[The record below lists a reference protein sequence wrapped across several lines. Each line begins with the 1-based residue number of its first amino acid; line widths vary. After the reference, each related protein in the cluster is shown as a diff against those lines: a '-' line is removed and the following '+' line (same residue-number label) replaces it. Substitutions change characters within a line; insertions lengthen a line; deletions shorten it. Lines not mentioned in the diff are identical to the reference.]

1 MACLEMIDCLICDLI
16 LFLLNNIYL
25 FIFIPI
31 FEYFF
36 YTYCTIFFSRLN
48 MNREEL
54 LELIKQKDEI
64 EKELSDLAN
73 ELQSQNNVGMTEELV
88 DREGYPR

>member
-1 MACLEMIDCLICDLI
+1 
-16 LFLLNNIYL
+16 
-25 FIFIPI
+25 
-31 FEYFF
+31 
-36 YTYCTIFFSRLN
+36 